1 MDGCWIKHTYSWR
14 TILTV
19 MFDMALIWVIIG
31 GFLEPVWVIGLKK
44 YDETK
49 SLLWGAFT
57 VFFMILSPM
66 FLSFAMDSMNVGVAY
81 SIWTG
86 IGAVFT
92 MIVGAILYKD
102 RIDRIKVLLVLVIIT
117 GVAGL
122 QLTSG
127 VH

>member
-14 TILTV
+14 TILTD

-102 RIDRIKVLLVLVIIT
+102 RIDRIKVLLVLVIVT

>member
-14 TILTV
+14 AILTD

-102 RIDRIKVLLVLVIIT
+102 RIDRIKVLLVLVIVT

>member
-102 RIDRIKVLLVLVIIT
+102 RIDRIKVLLVLVIVT

>member
-14 TILTV
+14 TILTD

>member
-1 MDGCWIKHTYSWR
+1 
-14 TILTV
+14 

-92 MIVGAILYKD
+92 TIVGAILYKD